1 MLARP
6 RNQKEKVDY
15 MSTRDKLE
23 YQKNLRFIREAAES
37 KAKLGSPAL
46 KLAKIQQESDLT
58 KPVTT
63 LGDKDNKVPPV
74 KEPKSASETPKTR
87 ETSRVKDPIKDGDKG
102 DNCLDVNLDD
112 IDYARISEGRH
123 HDDDLPPCDCSYPNT
138 CRVCEPDSPKDPWTS
153 EIDNDQSE
161 SSEEYEGDD
170 DFPRGRDRGLWEDSV
185 DPEEDE
191 FDLETGRL
199 VDRDEEGDDYGVEDA
214 GELPMSRGHLRE
226 ATKRQKD
233 AKQSLNRHK
242 IATKNKRT
250 KTMKHKSNAALKKES
265 AMTLG
270 DVFLNELS
278 TFNKDELPGSG
289 DISKQMKDFD
299 DLLQKFSK
307 DALELHKKFEEE
319 MKVDPAGGQTSPQMA
334 PRIGERNRMLMVRA
348 GVLRKL
354 ASACTSALS
363 AVRAEG

>member
-1 MLARP
+1 
-6 RNQKEKVDY
+6 

-23 YQKNLRFIREAAES
+23 YQKTLRFIRESATA
-37 KAKLGSPAL
+37 KAQLGSPEL
-46 KLAKIQQESDLT
+46 KLSKIQQESDLT

-74 KEPKSASETPKTR
+74 KEPKSANEVPKTR

-112 IDYARISEGRH
+112 IDYAKIAEGRGYSDRYEDRFRDVRDRKH
-123 HDDDLPPCDCSYPNT
+123 MERDERGGERGGDDFVRITDGDREGDEGEDCVRRERYDQACT
-138 CRVCEPDSPKDPWTS
+138 CNPVDVGVCEPDCPSC
-153 EIDNDQSE
+153 
-161 SSEEYEGDD
+161 GDD
-170 DFPRGRDRGLWEDSV
+170 FIS
-185 DPEEDE
+185 
-191 FDLETGRL
+191 
-199 VDRDEEGDDYGVEDA
+199 
-214 GELPMSRGHLRE
+214 E

-233 AKQSLNRHK
+233 AKQSLARHK
-242 IATKNKRT
+242 VATKNKRT
-250 KTMKHKSNAALKKES
+250 KSMKRKSNAQMKKENT
-265 AMTLG
+265 MTLG

-299 DLLQKFSK
+299 DLLQKFTK
-307 DALELHKKFEEE
+307 EALELHKKFEEE
-319 MKVDPAGGQTSPQMA
+319 MKVDMLGGQASPQMA

-354 ASACTSALS
+354 AAACTGALE
-363 AVRAEG
+363 AVRREG

>member
-1 MLARP
+1 
-6 RNQKEKVDY
+6 

-23 YQKNLRFIREAAES
+23 YQKALRFVRESATA
-37 KAKLGSPAL
+37 KAQLGSPEL
-46 KLAKIQQESDLT
+46 KLSKIQQESDLT

-74 KEPKSASETPKTR
+74 KEPKSANEVPKTR

-112 IDYARISEGRH
+112 IDYAKIAEARGYSARYEDRFRAAERKHMERDERGGERGG
-123 HDDDLPPCDCSYPNT
+123 DDFVHITDGDREDCS
-138 CRVCEPDSPKDPWTS
+138 CESGSCKYGECDPGCPACIDIIGKDS
-153 EIDNDQSE
+153 
-161 SSEEYEGDD
+161 GDD
-170 DFPRGRDRGLWEDSV
+170 F
-185 DPEEDE
+185 
-191 FDLETGRL
+191 
-199 VDRDEEGDDYGVEDA
+199 
-214 GELPMSRGHLRE
+214 MSE

-233 AKQSLNRHK
+233 AKQSLARHK
-242 IATKNKRT
+242 VATKNKRT
-250 KTMKHKSNAALKKES
+250 KSMKRKSNAQMKKENT
-265 AMTLG
+265 MTLG

-299 DLLQKFSK
+299 DLLQKFTK
-307 DALELHKKFEEE
+307 EALELHEKFTEAL
-319 MKVDPAGGQTSPQMA
+319 KVDPAGGQTSPQMS

-354 ASACTSALS
+354 ASAATSALS